1 MCTAVVVSL
10 RINNNNNK
18 TVFGSVDLLTQY
30 GIKPTGVGKIIL
42 IFDSYHHNRFH
53 FHYPLFLEFRS
64 ISSILYRGRINT
76 NVLSYKRHISSGY
89 LTMSLLKSF
98 FKNKSSSNNAA
109 STNTTSRGTTDIER
123 ADDPTKAKDQE
134 GAIIT
139 TKLTEITLKRVQR
152 TSTAS
157 GKTFSLTPNVS
168 SAHLRVEVKDGNRRR
183 VVTPLPGAGSSVP
196 DDESDDGG
204 EGGEEEGEEEEEE
217 GSKSNNRM
225 ILIVGSRGKAY
236 HLGPGTATKAT
247 ETNVLAREEQH

>member
-1 MCTAVVVSL
+1 
-10 RINNNNNK
+10 
-18 TVFGSVDLLTQY
+18 
-30 GIKPTGVGKIIL
+30 
-42 IFDSYHHNRFH
+42 
-53 FHYPLFLEFRS
+53 
-64 ISSILYRGRINT
+64 
-76 NVLSYKRHISSGY
+76 
-89 LTMSLLKSF
+89 MSLLKSF

-109 STNTTSRGTTDIER
+109 STNTTSRETTGTER

-196 DDESDDGG
+196 DEESDDGG
-204 EGGEEEGEEEEEE
+204 EGGEEEGEE
-217 GSKSNNRM
+217 GGNKSNNRM
-225 ILIVGSRGKAY
+225 ILIVGSRGRAY
-236 HLGPGTATKAT
+236 HLSPNTTNKAT
-247 ETNVLAREEQH
+247 ETNVLAQLEGAQSFFFIFNLGTITNNS